1 MYENSTNRG
10 GCHTPWSKA
19 VNNDRFLW
27 VNTILL
33 VISFLCIFIS
43 FVCILFLIITYFYFF
58 LPVFDSSPTVSL
70 KVLRCLA
77 SCYTS
82 FTFLDF
88 CCDHCPN
95 FFFTFSVL
103 VFISINHVSVTKF
116 ESPLDTDT
124 QIISTLWHVP
134 LVSVLT
140 GFYCN

>member
-1 MYENSTNRG
+1 MTDFCGLIQFYWLFYFFVSL
-10 GCHTPWSKA
+10 
-19 VNNDRFLW
+19 FLLN
-27 VNTILL
+27 VFCFYLL
-33 VISFLCIFIS
+33 LIFIS
-43 FVCILFLIITYFYFF
+43 FFPFLT
-58 LPVFDSSPTVSL
+58 LPLLYPL
-70 KVLRCLA
+70 NKVLRCLA
-77 SCYTS
+77 TCYTS

-95 FFFTFSVL
+95 FFFAFSVL

-134 LVSVLT
+134 LVSELT

>member
-1 MYENSTNRG
+1 MTDFFGLIQFYWLFYFFVSL
-10 GCHTPWSKA
+10 
-19 VNNDRFLW
+19 FLLY
-27 VNTILL
+27 VFCFYLL
-33 VISFLCIFIS
+33 LIFIS
-43 FVCILFLIITYFYFF
+43 FFPFLT
-58 LPVFDSSPTVSL
+58 LPLLYPL
-70 KVLRCLA
+70 NKVLRCLA
-77 SCYTS
+77 TCYTS

-95 FFFTFSVL
+95 FFFAFSVL

-134 LVSVLT
+134 LVSELT

>member
-1 MYENSTNRG
+1 MTDFCGLIQFYWLFYFFVSL
-10 GCHTPWSKA
+10 
-19 VNNDRFLW
+19 FLSY
-27 VNTILL
+27 VFCFYLL
-33 VISFLCIFIS
+33 LIFIS
-43 FVCILFLIITYFYFF
+43 FFPFLT
-58 LPVFDSSPTVSL
+58 LPLLYPSN

-77 SCYTS
+77 TCYTS

-95 FFFTFSVL
+95 FFFAFSVL

-134 LVSVLT
+134 LVSELT

>member
-1 MYENSTNRG
+1 MYENYTNRG
-10 GCHTPWSKA
+10 GCHTPWPKA
-19 VNNDRFLW
+19 VNNDRFLR

-33 VISFLCIFIS
+33 VILFLCIFIS
-43 FVCILFLIITYFYFF
+43 FICILIFISFF
-58 LPVFDSSPTVSL
+58 PCLTLPQLYPLS

-77 SCYTS
+77 TCYTS

-88 CCDHCPN
+88 CCGHCPN
-95 FFFTFSVL
+95 SFFAFSVL
-103 VFISINHVSVTKF
+103 VFMSINHVSATKF

-134 LVSVLT
+134 LVSVLN

>member
-1 MYENSTNRG
+1 MTDFCGLIQFYWLFYFFVSL
-10 GCHTPWSKA
+10 
-19 VNNDRFLW
+19 FLLY
-27 VNTILL
+27 VFCFYLL
-33 VISFLCIFIS
+33 LIFIS
-43 FVCILFLIITYFYFF
+43 FFPFLT
-58 LPVFDSSPTVSL
+58 LPLLYPL
-70 KVLRCLA
+70 NKVLRCLA
-77 SCYTS
+77 TCYTS

-95 FFFTFSVL
+95 FFFAFSVL

-134 LVSVLT
+134 LVSELT

>member
-1 MYENSTNRG
+1 MTDFYGLIQFYWLFYFFVSL
-10 GCHTPWSKA
+10 
-19 VNNDRFLW
+19 FLLY
-27 VNTILL
+27 VFCFYLL
-33 VISFLCIFIS
+33 LIFIS
-43 FVCILFLIITYFYFF
+43 FFPFLT
-58 LPVFDSSPTVSL
+58 LPLLYPL
-70 KVLRCLA
+70 NKVLRCLA
-77 SCYTS
+77 TCYTS

-95 FFFTFSVL
+95 FSFAFSVL

-134 LVSVLT
+134 LVSELT

>member
-1 MYENSTNRG
+1 MTDFCGLIQFYWLFYFFVSL
-10 GCHTPWSKA
+10 
-19 VNNDRFLW
+19 FLLY
-27 VNTILL
+27 VFCFYLL
-33 VISFLCIFIS
+33 LIFIS
-43 FVCILFLIITYFYFF
+43 FFPFLT
-58 LPVFDSSPTVSL
+58 LPLLYPL
-70 KVLRCLA
+70 NKVLRFLA
-77 SCYTS
+77 TCYTS

-95 FFFTFSVL
+95 FFFAFSVL

-134 LVSVLT
+134 LVSELT

>member
-1 MYENSTNRG
+1 MTDFCGLIQFYWLFYFFVSL
-10 GCHTPWSKA
+10 
-19 VNNDRFLW
+19 FLLY
-27 VNTILL
+27 VFCFYLL
-33 VISFLCIFIS
+33 LIFIS
-43 FVCILFLIITYFYFF
+43 FFPFLT
-58 LPVFDSSPTVSL
+58 LPLLYPL
-70 KVLRCLA
+70 NKVLRCLA
-77 SCYTS
+77 TCYIS

-95 FFFTFSVL
+95 FFFAFSVL

-134 LVSVLT
+134 LVFELT

>member
-1 MYENSTNRG
+1 MTDFCGLIQFYWLFYFFVSL
-10 GCHTPWSKA
+10 
-19 VNNDRFLW
+19 FLLY
-27 VNTILL
+27 VFCFYLL
-33 VISFLCIFIS
+33 LIFIS
-43 FVCILFLIITYFYFF
+43 FFPFLT
-58 LPVFDSSPTVSL
+58 LPLLYPL
-70 KVLRCLA
+70 NKVLRCLA
-77 SCYTS
+77 TCYTS

-95 FFFTFSVL
+95 FFFAFSIL

-134 LVSVLT
+134 LVSELT

>member
-1 MYENSTNRG
+1 MTDFCGLIQFYWLFYFFVSL
-10 GCHTPWSKA
+10 
-19 VNNDRFLW
+19 FLLY
-27 VNTILL
+27 VFCFYLL
-33 VISFLCIFIS
+33 LIFIS
-43 FVCILFLIITYFYFF
+43 FFPFLT
-58 LPVFDSSPTVSL
+58 LPLVYPL
-70 KVLRCLA
+70 NKVLRCLA
-77 SCYTS
+77 TCYTS

-95 FFFTFSVL
+95 FFFAFSVL

-134 LVSVLT
+134 LVSELT

>member
-1 MYENSTNRG
+1 MTDFCGLIQFYWLFYFFVS
-10 GCHTPWSKA
+10 
-19 VNNDRFLW
+19 VFLLY
-27 VNTILL
+27 VFCFYLL
-33 VISFLCIFIS
+33 LIFIS
-43 FVCILFLIITYFYFF
+43 FFPFLT
-58 LPVFDSSPTVSL
+58 LPLLYPL
-70 KVLRCLA
+70 NKVLWCLA
-77 SCYTS
+77 TCYTS

-95 FFFTFSVL
+95 FFFAFSVL

-134 LVSVLT
+134 LVSELT

>member
-1 MYENSTNRG
+1 MTDFFGLIQFYWLFYFFVSL
-10 GCHTPWSKA
+10 
-19 VNNDRFLW
+19 FLSY
-27 VNTILL
+27 VFCFYLL
-33 VISFLCIFIS
+33 LIFIS
-43 FVCILFLIITYFYFF
+43 FFPFLT
-58 LPVFDSSPTVSL
+58 LPLLYPL
-70 KVLRCLA
+70 NKVLRCLA
-77 SCYTS
+77 ACYTS

-95 FFFTFSVL
+95 FFFAFSVL

-134 LVSVLT
+134 LVSELT

>member
-1 MYENSTNRG
+1 MTDFFGLIQFYWLFYFFVSL
-10 GCHTPWSKA
+10 
-19 VNNDRFLW
+19 FLSY
-27 VNTILL
+27 VFCFYLL
-33 VISFLCIFIS
+33 LIFIS
-43 FVCILFLIITYFYFF
+43 FFPFLT
-58 LPVFDSSPTVSL
+58 LPLLYPL
-70 KVLRCLA
+70 NKVLRCLA
-77 SCYTS
+77 TCYTS

-95 FFFTFSVL
+95 FFFAFPVL

-134 LVSVLT
+134 LVSELT

>member
-1 MYENSTNRG
+1 MTDFG
-10 GCHTPWSKA
+10 G
-19 VNNDRFLW
+19 
-27 VNTILL
+27 
-33 VISFLCIFIS
+33 
-43 FVCILFLIITYFYFF
+43 LIQFYWLFYFF
-58 LPVFDSSPTVSL
+58 VSL
-70 KVLRCLA
+70 FLLYVFCFYLLLIFLSFFPFLTLPLLYPLNKVLRCLA
-77 SCYTS
+77 TCYTS

-95 FFFTFSVL
+95 FFFAFSVL

-134 LVSVLT
+134 LVSELT